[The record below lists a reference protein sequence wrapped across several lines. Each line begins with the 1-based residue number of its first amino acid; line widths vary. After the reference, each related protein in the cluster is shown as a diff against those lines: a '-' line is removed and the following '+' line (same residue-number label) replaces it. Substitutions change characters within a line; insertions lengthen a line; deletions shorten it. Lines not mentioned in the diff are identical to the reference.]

1 MKGALAPEG
10 KRSKAGFMELAIGF
24 LIAFAIAVTGVGAGT
39 ITAPILVL
47 FLHVPLPLAVGTA
60 LVYSAIVKL
69 IVVPIQMWR
78 KQVVYRAVGYMLL
91 GGLPGVLLG
100 VWLFRRVVARG
111 HEGIL
116 YAALGSIIVI
126 TSGWH
131 LYKSF
136 RGKNVPNTQRNH
148 PKWLAILMLPIGAE
162 VGFSSSGA
170 GALGTIAL
178 LGLTTLSATQVVGTD
193 LAFGFCLS
201 LIGGGLHLL
210 SQNLDT
216 ALLLKLLIGGLFG
229 AIAGSALAPR
239 LPNRKLR
246 LVLTTWLLMIGV
258 QFCYQAVHFHADAQS
273 QEKHLASAP
282 SVQRA
287 LLHLPKLTK

>member
-1 MKGALAPEG
+1 
-10 KRSKAGFMELAIGF
+10 MELAIGF

-193 LAFGFCLS
+193 LAFGLCLS

>member
-1 MKGALAPEG
+1 MKGAFAPEG

-131 LYKSF
+131 LYKSI

>member
-1 MKGALAPEG
+1 MKGAFAPEG

-111 HEGIL
+111 HESIL

>member
-1 MKGALAPEG
+1 
-10 KRSKAGFMELAIGF
+10 MELAIGF

-78 KQVVYRAVGYMLL
+78 RQVAYRAVGYMLL
-91 GGLPGVLLG
+91 GGLPGVLIG
-100 VWLFRRVVARG
+100 VWLFRRVVQRG

-116 YAALGSIIVI
+116 YAALGSIIVVSSI
-126 TSGWH
+126 WH
-131 LYKSF
+131 LYRTF
-136 RGKNVPNTQRNH
+136 RRKNVSYAERNH
-148 PKWLAILMLPIGAE
+148 PKWLAVLMLPIGTE

-178 LGLTTLSATQVVGTD
+178 LGLTTLSASQIVGTD
-193 LAFGFCLS
+193 LAFGLCLS

-210 SQNLDT
+210 SQNLDAT
-216 ALLLKLLIGGLFG
+216 LLLKLLIGGVFG
-229 AIAGSALAPR
+229 AVAGSALAPR
-239 LPNRKLR
+239 LPNQKLR
-246 LVLTTWLLMIGV
+246 LVLTMWLLMIGV
-258 QFCYQAVHFHADAQS
+258 QFCYQAIAFHPNAQS
-273 QEKHLASAP
+273 QQKHLASTPA
-282 SVQRA
+282 VQRA
-287 LLHLPKLTK
+287 QVQPLKITKP

>member
-1 MKGALAPEG
+1 MKGAFAPEG

>member
-1 MKGALAPEG
+1 
-10 KRSKAGFMELAIGF
+10 MELAIGF

-78 KQVVYRAVGYMLL
+78 KQVAYRAVGYMLL
-91 GGLPGVLLG
+91 GGLPGVLIG

-111 HEGIL
+111 HESIL
-116 YAALGSIIVI
+116 YAALGSIIVVS
-126 TSGWH
+126 SGWH
-131 LYKSF
+131 LYRTF
-136 RGKNVPNTQRNH
+136 RKKKTLQADRNH
-148 PKWLAILMLPIGAE
+148 PKWLALLMLPIGAE

-178 LGLTTLSATQVVGTD
+178 LGLTTLSASQIVGTD
-193 LAFGFCLS
+193 LAFGLCLS
-201 LIGGGLHLL
+201 LVGGGLHLL
-210 SQNLDT
+210 SQNLD
-216 ALLLKLLIGGLFG
+216 AVLLFKLLSGGVLG

-239 LPNRKLR
+239 LPNQKLR
-246 LVLTTWLLMIGV
+246 LVLTAWLLLIGV
-258 QFCYQAVHFHADAQS
+258 QFCYQALHAHAEAQS
-273 QEKHLASAP
+273 QKHLAYNP
-282 SVQRA
+282 VIQRA
-287 LLHLPKLTK
+287 QLQSLKIAKQ

>member
-1 MKGALAPEG
+1 
-10 KRSKAGFMELAIGF
+10 MELAIGF

-91 GGLPGVLLG
+91 GGLPGVILG
-100 VWLFRRVVARG
+100 VWLFRRVVAHG

-131 LYKSF
+131 LYKTF
-136 RGKNVPNTQRNH
+136 RGKNAPNTQRNH

-216 ALLLKLLIGGLFG
+216 ALLLKLLVGGLFG
-229 AIAGSALAPR
+229 ALAGSALAPR

-246 LVLTTWLLMIGV
+246 LVLTTWLFLIGV
-258 QFCYQAVHFHADAQS
+258 QFCYQAVHLHSDAQS
-273 QEKHLASAP
+273 LEKHLASAP

-287 LLHLPKLTK
+287 LLHLPKLTR